1 MHYYYMRPNMTDVFF
16 TELND
21 LLDRCNLADDEKE
34 FLEQLAEFMVFPD
47 RDMNKDPR
55 SNEPETLF
63 SRSIHKLRREKQL
76 VPYKKLIYEYQ
87 KKVEKNGYNC
97 VK

>member
-1 MHYYYMRPNMTDVFF
+1 MIDVFF

-55 SNEPETLF
+55 SNEPKTLF
-63 SRSIHKLRREKQL
+63 SRSIRKLKEGKQL
-76 VPYKKLIYEYQ
+76 VPYKELIYEYQ
-87 KKVEKNGYNC
+87 KKVEKMGII
-97 VK
+97 V